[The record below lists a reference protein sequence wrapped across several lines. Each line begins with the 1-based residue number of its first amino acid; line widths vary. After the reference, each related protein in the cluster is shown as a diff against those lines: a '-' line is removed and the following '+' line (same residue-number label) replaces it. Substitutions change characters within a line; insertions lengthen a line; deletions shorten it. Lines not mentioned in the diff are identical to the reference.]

1 MINNNS
7 KTPIDNANTNNIS
20 ISINNKDQNQV
31 PLKHEASSFINETVH
46 QNEQRPFLPQLRP
59 FPIPDI
65 NFEYLQDIS
74 RIKAM
79 IGLED
84 ISFAMKYSLREIFNL
99 RNLRFRSEFNQFP
112 FTMNTPVL
120 FKGEDITHYTSYPM
134 MTLTKDSI
142 TIVQYRKSQSKL
154 KHKVSSLS
162 KVNESTGS
170 NTHSNNVNNK
180 TSAREAE
187 NNTVIGVNSN
197 SNGNNNNNDTSQ
209 HNNNNQTNGN
219 CNNINGNDNYNTHTH
234 NMISLNDIYDFNN
247 PIFHL
252 NFNYVTTSFKI
263 NPKKHKIVL
272 TVLSLTNKHFYI
284 KLHKNQDISLFKKI
298 VLLLYNAIT
307 NSKGS
312 KTNLLGV
319 SLRNNFNKYYFIT
332 SKEFEEKAKTGDI
345 LIFRGF
351 EFAAKLQRFYTK
363 SEYDHVALLTKD
375 NGILYVYE
383 ATSKEGCKQRPWK
396 DFLLYLWNLL
406 YEKIVYR
413 ELVINIDNEMERKQ
427 MREVIERKAEGFL
440 KKTHGKD
447 YHLSLCSIL
456 CCSKEKEYEKE
467 NKWEES
473 KGFSCSSLLSGAYL
487 NMGIIKYDKDID
499 TSLPGDFSKEKNFK
513 MNKPFELGPEIIID
527 FTTN

>member
-1 MINNNS
+1 MINNTS
-7 KTPIDNANTNNIS
+7 TPPIDTLNPNNNSSTIT
-20 ISINNKDQNQV
+20 NNKDQPQV
-31 PLKHEASSFINETVH
+31 PLKHETSSFINETVH
-46 QNEQRPFLPQLRP
+46 QNEQRPFLPQLRS

-65 NFEYLQDIS
+65 NFEYLQEIS
-74 RIKAM
+74 RLKAI
-79 IGLED
+79 IGLDD
-84 ISFAMKYSLREIFNL
+84 IVFGMKYTLRDIFNL
-99 RNLRFRSEFNQFP
+99 RNIRFRSEFNQFP
-112 FTMNTPVL
+112 FTMTTSVL
-120 FKGEDITHYTSYPM
+120 FKGEDITHYTLYPM

-142 TIVQYRKSQSKL
+142 TIVQYKKQPSKL
-154 KHKVSSLS
+154 KHKVSSLLS

-170 NTHSNNVNNK
+170 NTHSNGVNNK
-180 TSAREAE
+180 TSAREGE
-187 NNTVIGVNSN
+187 NNNTVIGCSSNSNSN
-197 SNGNNNNNDTSQ
+197 SNGNGSSNNNNNND
-209 HNNNNQTNGN
+209 NQTNSN
-219 CNNINGNDNYNTHTH
+219 CNYNTPTH
-234 NMISLNDIYDFNN
+234 NDNMKSLSDIYDFNN
-247 PIFHL
+247 PIFHI

-263 NPKKHKIVL
+263 NPKKHKIAL
-272 TVLSLTNKHFYI
+272 TVLSLKNKYFYI
-284 KLHKNQDISLFKKI
+284 KLQQNQDDSLFKKI

-312 KTNLLGV
+312 KTNLLSV
-319 SLRNNFNKYYFIT
+319 SLRTNFNKYYFT
-332 SKEFEEKAKTGDI
+332 TPKEFESKAKTGDI

-363 SEYDHVALLTKD
+363 SEYDHVALLTKK
-375 NGILYVYE
+375 NNILYVYE
-383 ATSKEGCKQRPWK
+383 ATSKEGCRQRPWK

-413 ELVINIDNEMERKQ
+413 ELIINIDNESERKQ
-427 MREVIERKAEGFL
+427 MREIIEKKAEVFL
-440 KKTHGKD
+440 DKTHGKD

-487 NMGIIKYDKDID
+487 NMGIIQYDKDID

>member
-1 MINNNS
+1 
-7 KTPIDNANTNNIS
+7 
-20 ISINNKDQNQV
+20 
-31 PLKHEASSFINETVH
+31 
-46 QNEQRPFLPQLRP
+46 
-59 FPIPDI
+59 
-65 NFEYLQDIS
+65 
-74 RIKAM
+74 
-79 IGLED
+79 
-84 ISFAMKYSLREIFNL
+84 MKYTLRDIFNI
-99 RNLRFRSEFNQFP
+99 RNIRFRSEFTQFP
-112 FTMNTPVL
+112 FTMTAPVL
-120 FKGEDITHYTSYPM
+120 FKGEDITHYTLCPM

-142 TIVQYRKSQSKL
+142 TIVQYKKHQSKL
-154 KHKVSSLS
+154 KHKASSLC

-180 TSAREAE
+180 TSAREAD
-187 NNTVIGVNSN
+187 NNTVMGSSSN
-197 SNGNNNNNDTSQ
+197 HNHNNDNDTSQ
-209 HNNNNQTNGN
+209 HNNQTHGN
-219 CNNINGNDNYNTHTH
+219 CNNGNDSHNYNTPNNNNTNNDHS
-234 NMISLNDIYDFNN
+234 NMISLTDIYDFNN

-263 NPKKHKIVL
+263 NPKKHKIAL

-284 KLHKNQDISLFKKI
+284 KLQKNQDTSLFKQI

-312 KTNLLGV
+312 KTNLLSV

-332 SKEFEEKAKTGDI
+332 PKEFEARAKTGDI

-363 SEYDHVALLTKD
+363 SEYDHVALLTKN

-413 ELVINIDNEMERKQ
+413 ELIINVDNEKEKKQ
-427 MREVIERKAEGFL
+427 MREMIETKAEVFL
-440 KKTHGKD
+440 SKTHGKD

-473 KGFSCSSLLSGAYL
+473 KGFSCSSLISGAYL
-487 NMGIIKYDKDID
+487 NMGIIKYSKDVD
-499 TSLPGDFSKEKNFK
+499 TALPGDFSKEKNFQ